1 MSRFQHID
9 TQTAK
14 ARLDEDSA
22 LFLDI
27 RDEMSFHSG
36 HIRGSQHM
44 DNHRIP
50 DFLTETEKSQPLI
63 VCCYH
68 GNSSQPAAQFFV
80 SQGFAE
86 VYSLD
91 GGYDLW
97 RQHYPDDCSS
107 GFENE

>member
-1 MSRFQHID
+1 MSLIKRINAES
-9 TQTAK
+9 AK
-14 ARLDEDSA
+14 AHLDQGST

-27 RDEMSFHSG
+27 RDELSFKSG
-36 HIRGSQHM
+36 HIRNALHI
-44 DNHRIP
+44 DNHSLQ
-50 DFLTETEKSQPLI
+50 DFLIDADRNQTLI

-80 SQGFAE
+80 GQGFSE

-97 RQHYPDDCSS
+97 QQQFPDDCTT
-107 GFENE
+107 GFEP